1 MKKLLILVV
10 VLALALSF
18 TSCAQLDR
26 LKGIDLPPLPTVTE
40 RPAATEKP
48 ETDPAAPAETEA
60 PVVVVETGKSDADA
74 MRQSVVVNFRKTVM
88 EEYDPAEGTQRILL
102 FSYVTPH
109 VTMPGREAAADAI
122 NEYIAM
128 LDETYVTGND
138 YGDGPSD
145 GYNGLLEQALDNF
158 TYVHETG
165 AGLAL
170 EYSSERTANVARADG
185 RVLSLVTNTS
195 SSTGGAHGIYVES
208 AYVFDTETGALL
220 TLDKLTP
227 DYAAFS
233 TLVVQKMV
241 EQAHSNQELYDA
253 ISSFVEESEWERSF
267 AHLLREG
274 SWYLNE
280 NGLVLFS
287 TLYELAPYAAGIQT
301 FTVSYAD
308 LGELLYERWRVGE
321 KQGEGGMEA
330 QFLSDV
336 AEGSFP
342 IFDFVQIDANGQ
354 QLCLRSGARIY
365 DVRLQ
370 RAEYMD
376 WNNSFALGETFWFC
390 SCMENAG
397 VQLVAELPEILPT
410 LAGSY
415 RTGAGELHRALLIQ
429 SGEDGHLILQEEGFG
444 FYEH

>member
-26 LKGIDLPPLPTVTE
+26 LKSVELPPLPTVTE
-40 RPAATEKP
+40 RPAATEQP
-48 ETDPAAPAETEA
+48 AAETAAPAETEA
-60 PVVVVETGKSDADA
+60 PIVIVETGSDSAEA
-74 MRQSVVVNFRKTVM
+74 MRKSVVVNFRKTAM
-88 EEYDPAEGTQRILL
+88 EEYDPAEGTQVILR

-109 VTMPGREAAADAI
+109 VTMPGREEAADAI

-158 TYVHETG
+158 TYIHETG
-165 AGLAL
+165 AELGM
-170 EYSSERTANVARADG
+170 EYSSERTANVERADG
-185 RVLSLVTNTS
+185 RVLSLVMNTS
-195 SSTGGAHGIYVES
+195 SYTGGAHGVYVES

-241 EQAHSNQELYDA
+241 EQAHSDQELHDA
-253 ISSFVEESEWERSF
+253 ITGFVDESEWERSF

-274 SWYLNE
+274 SWYLDE

-301 FTVSYAD
+301 FKVSYD
-308 LGELLYERWRVGE
+308 ELGELLYERWRPGTM
-321 KQGEGGMEA
+321 QGEGGMEA
-330 QFLSDV
+330 LFLSDV
-336 AEGSFP
+336 TEGSFP
-342 IFDFVQIDANGQ
+342 ILDFVQVHENGQ
-354 QLCLRSGARIY
+354 QLCLRSGACVF

-370 RAEYMD
+370 SAYYMD
-376 WNNSFALGETFWFC
+376 WNEGFALNETYWFC

-397 VQLVAELPEILPT
+397 VQLVAELPEVVPNV
-410 LAGSY
+410 AVSW
-415 RTGAGELHRALLIQ
+415 RTGDGEQHHALLVQ
-429 SGEDGHLILQEEGFG
+429 SGEDGHLILQEDGVS
-444 FYEH
+444 FYEY